1 MVDDY
6 VDFIQKEK
14 ATPWF
19 GLNIDFGVFQNRPS
33 GGRAQ
38 EGPPAGMAGGPGGPG
53 GQGGRGA
60 GEPSKV
66 EEMIPLL
73 PYVHCCHAKFMEM
86 NDNCEETTIPYPE
99 IVKMLVEHKWDGY
112 LVSEYEG
119 ADRNSGGAFT
129 AVRKHHVMMRRLL
142 GEA

>member
-1 MVDDY
+1 
-6 VDFIQKEK
+6 
-14 ATPWF
+14 
-19 GLNIDFGVFQNRPS
+19 
-33 GGRAQ
+33 
-38 EGPPAGMAGGPGGPG
+38 
-53 GQGGRGA
+53 
-60 GEPSKV
+60 
-66 EEMIPLL
+66 MIPLL

-86 NDNCEETTIPYPE
+86 NDSCEETTIPYPE
-99 IVKMLVEHKWDGY
+99 IIRMLVEHKWNGY